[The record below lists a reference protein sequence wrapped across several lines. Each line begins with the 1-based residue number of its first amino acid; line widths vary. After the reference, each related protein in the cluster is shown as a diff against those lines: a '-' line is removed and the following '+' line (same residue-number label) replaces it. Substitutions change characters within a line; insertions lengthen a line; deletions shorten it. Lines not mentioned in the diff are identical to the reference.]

1 MMRPRSTLPLLL
13 LALLLLPPPSSA
25 QVAADETGETAV
37 AAEAAEDVP
46 PAEDAADDAAYGAFA
61 FLTDISPCD
70 AEGDAACSLESR
82 TCYLYGDGSTGCGY
96 W

>member
-25 QVAADETGETAV
+25 QAAADETGETAV
-37 AAEAAEDVP
+37 AAEDVP

-70 AEGDAACSLESR
+70 EQGDAACSLESR